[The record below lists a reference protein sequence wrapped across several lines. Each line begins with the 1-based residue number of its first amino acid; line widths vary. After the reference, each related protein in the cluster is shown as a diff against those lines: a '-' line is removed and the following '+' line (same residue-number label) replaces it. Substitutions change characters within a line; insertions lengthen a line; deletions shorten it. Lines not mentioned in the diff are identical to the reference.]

1 MNATHFKC
9 SAGFS
14 DWHELVAATSKILN
28 LPAAVAHM
36 SGRISKLGEQS
47 IIDIPKNL
55 TGSYTEKA
63 RSLLLSYVLVRS
75 HES

>member
-1 MNATHFKC
+1 MSATH

-14 DWHELVAATSKILN
+14 NGHELITATSKVLD
-28 LPAAVAHM
+28 LPAAIAHM
-36 SGRISKLGEQS
+36 SRRISKLSEQS

-75 HES
+75 HGS